1 VEQVR
6 ILLVD
11 DYRDALEMWGVYL
24 RALGYEVLT
33 AADGLD
39 AVTMS
44 SEYLPDLIVLD
55 LDLPGISGL
64 EAARRIRQE
73 QSTAHIPLIAATGV
87 SNTHDLID
95 ARRAGFDAVLIKPC
109 EPSAL
114 LRQIEHS
121 LEGARQRA
129 GAASHPA
136 NSPESA

>member
-1 VEQVR
+1 MEQIR

-44 SEYLPDLIVLD
+44 SEYLPDVIVLD

-64 EAARRIRQE
+64 EAARRIR
-73 QSTAHIPLIAATGV
+73 SHPATARIPLIAATGV
-87 SNTHDLID
+87 SNIHSLAE

-114 LRQIEHS
+114 LRRIEHS
-121 LEGARQRA
+121 LAGARGRA
-129 GAASHPA
+129 STASR
-136 NSPESA
+136 

>member
-1 VEQVR
+1 MEPIR

-24 RALGYEVLT
+24 RALGFEVLT

-39 AVTMS
+39 AVTMAH
-44 SEYLPDLIVLD
+44 EYVPDLIVLD

-64 EAARRIRQE
+64 EAARRIR
-73 QSTAHIPLIAATGV
+73 SHAPTAQIPLIAATGV
-87 SNTHDLID
+87 SRLESVTE

-121 LEGARQRA
+121 LAGARQRA
-129 GAASHPA
+129 SAASR
-136 NSPESA
+136 